1 MFSKK
6 RNGEIK
12 MQTKT
17 EAVKLIKK
25 SDGKNYSVRVDR
37 RRFFFPEEWNAFI
50 KTIKN
55 TRHKNLFE
63 FMINTGSR
71 IDEALHIRPG
81 DFDFERNNVRLWK
94 TKTLAKKGEKQ
105 GKPRTISLSSE
116 FTRKMKRYYGDR
128 DKGMYIWM
136 TSLNNINQIMKRK
149 LQKAGIKDWYNFSTH
164 NIRKTHGMYLKALGI
179 DIGEICMR
187 LGHDVDT
194 YLKHYGS
201 ADVFSDKDM
210 RQIKEILG
218 DIYMRQRRF

>member
-1 MFSKK
+1 METQNDSI
-6 RNGEIK
+6 RTI
-12 MQTKT
+12 
-17 EAVKLIKK
+17 IK
-25 SDGKNYSVRVDR
+25 SDGKKYSIRNDR
-37 RRFFFPEEWNAFI
+37 RRFFFPEEWNIFI
-50 KTIKN
+50 KTVTNDRTK
-55 TRHKNLFE
+55 HLFE

-71 IDEALHIRPG
+71 IDEALHIRPK

-94 TKTLAKKGEKQ
+94 TKTMAKKGEKQ
-105 GKPRTISLSSE
+105 GKPRTLSLSSE
-116 FTRKMKRYYGDR
+116 FTRRMKRLCSDIPL
-128 DKGMYIWM
+128 DEYIWK
-136 TSLNNINQIMKRK
+136 TTLNNINQIFKRK

-187 LGHDVDT
+187 LGHDVNT

-210 RQIKEILG
+210 RQIKDILG